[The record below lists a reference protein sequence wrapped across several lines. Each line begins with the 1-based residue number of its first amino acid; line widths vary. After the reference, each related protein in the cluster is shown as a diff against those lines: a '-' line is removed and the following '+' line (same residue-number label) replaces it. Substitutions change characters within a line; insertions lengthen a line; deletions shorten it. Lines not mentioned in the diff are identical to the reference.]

1 MIAANQLIYRNFI
14 FCTVFVETLD
24 RCFKNVCELDIV
36 FNFNKLHTI
45 LDEMILG
52 GQVIETSSEQIMRS
66 VEEIARGVRGLEP
79 LLRPALMSDLHGLSM
94 RQDPT
99 SAEVVGRLK
108 DDGDF
113 DALRR
118 AIIRKVKDNEVLRSN
133 IITEVKQSMV
143 INEDGSEKL
152 KLKDLSDAIYQDIGS
167 KIMGQISDELW
178 SVIQSYE
185 TDIRGTVEAVY
196 NRMMNPEQQQLSP
209 SKKLKRNAKEE
220 QISPV
225 KASISVA
232 VQLEDDDPEEP
243 PGFGLSDH
251 QRNNIIAPQ
260 QPSNTENHN
269 QVKPNEGEPKA
280 VSCPGDDDEEDPDVP
295 PGFG

>member
-1 MIAANQLIYRNFI
+1 
-14 FCTVFVETLD
+14 V
-24 RCFKNVCELDIV
+24 
-36 FNFNKLHTI
+36 LHP
-45 LDEMILG
+45 
-52 GQVIETSSEQIMRS
+52 R
-66 VEEIARGVRGLEP
+66 AP
-79 LLRPALMSDLHGLSM
+79 MSDLRELGM
-94 RQDPT
+94 RREP
-99 SAEVVGRLK
+99 SRAEVVGRAK

-133 IITEVKQSMV
+133 IIAEVKQSVV

-167 KIMGQISDELW
+167 KIMGQISDEIW
-178 SVIQSYE
+178 GVILSNE
-185 TDIRGTVEAVY
+185 IDIRGTSETVY
-196 NRMMNPEQQQLSP
+196 NRMMNPEQQQDPP

-220 QISPV
+220 QVSPA
-225 KASISVA
+225 KASTSVA

-243 PGFGLSDH
+243 PGFGFSDH
-251 QRNNIIAPQ
+251 QRSNIMATQ
-260 QPSNTENHN
+260 QQQSSNTENHN
-269 QVKPNEGEPKA
+269 QVKPNEGEPNA